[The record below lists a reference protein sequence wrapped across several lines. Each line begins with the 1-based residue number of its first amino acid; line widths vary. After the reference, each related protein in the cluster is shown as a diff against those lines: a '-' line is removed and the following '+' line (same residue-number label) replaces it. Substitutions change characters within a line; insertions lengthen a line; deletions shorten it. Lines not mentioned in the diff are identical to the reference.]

1 MIGMD
6 YPPEFLANPKNH
18 RTRPAIYVA
27 TDRVKLVVDTPP
39 VGPVVDPVIVANL
52 ADKTVF
58 VVQWAST
65 PRELVETSVKQ
76 VSAHKRVA
84 GVVFNFVNQD
94 RAQKY
99 GGEYYYGKS
108 YEKYYSE

>member
-1 MIGMD
+1 
-6 YPPEFLANPKNH
+6 
-18 RTRPAIYVA
+18 
-27 TDRVKLVVDTPP
+27 
-39 VGPVVDPVIVANL
+39 VANL
-52 ADKTVF
+52 ADKTIF

-65 PRELVETSVKQ
+65 PRELVETSLQQ
-76 VSAHKRVA
+76 VATNKRVA

-94 RAQKY
+94 RAKKY